1 MLMWPSHGVV
11 MEASAFDIHRTR
23 RRAGADNSLTY
34 ALRSHSKKSARS
46 GATVDETEGND
57 PHLGNRWA
65 ANVHTALVGQYESR
79 LRPAYC
85 PHRKKR
91 TIHSSV
97 TRDSIEY
104 SHERRWIS
112 TGDMGDRSLA
122 RASCGLVGVPVHDA
136 RYRARRLARQS
147 AAGERQLHEYMIVH
161 PTVALTYSELTRLKA
176 KGSRSGS

>member
-46 GATVDETEGND
+46 EAIEDETEGDD
-57 PHLGNRWA
+57 PQLGNRWA
-65 ANVHTALVGQYESR
+65 ANVHVALVGPGQYESR
-79 LRPAYC
+79 PHPAYC

-91 TIHSSV
+91 TMSSSV
-97 TRDSIEY
+97 TRDSIGY
-104 SHERRWIS
+104 SHECRRIS

-122 RASCGLVGVPVHDA
+122 RASCGLVGVPVHD
-136 RYRARRLARQS
+136 
-147 AAGERQLHEYMIVH
+147 
-161 PTVALTYSELTRLKA
+161 
-176 KGSRSGS
+176 SRSVSRSDSQLQGNVSYTNTWACFLPCTHVV